1 MLTQPTVAPGTRAG
15 RLYRRT
21 FAGARLDPLVI
32 FAGLVLL
39 LMVVAAIF
47 APWIANHDPNQQ
59 QLAIALKGPGYSDPA
74 HGHFLFGADELGRDI
89 FSRIVFGIR
98 PLAEVVLI
106 SVGLA
111 SAFGFVW
118 GVLAGMAKP
127 VLGQVMMRIA
137 DIQLAVPPV
146 ILAIVLGA
154 ALSAGL
160 SSVIIA
166 IALATWPQT
175 ARVVRSE
182 VLRVRVSEYV
192 QLSRVAGL
200 RPRQIVWHHI
210 VPNALNTFVVM
221 CTLNLSNAVIF
232 AAALSFLGIGVQ
244 ANSPSWG
251 QMLAEGTGYLDAA
264 WWMVIMPGMAITLLV
279 LSLNVIGDYVRDRL
293 DPRYKK

>member
-1 MLTQPTVAPGTRAG
+1 MLTQPAVGPGWR
-15 RLYRRT
+15 
-21 FAGARLDPLVI
+21 ARLTRRGSARTRPDPFVMLC
-32 FAGLVLL
+32 GGVLL
-39 LMVVAAIF
+39 LMVLAAIF
-47 APWIANHDPNQQ
+47 APLIANHDPSQQ
-59 QLAIALKGPGYSDPA
+59 QLAAALKGPGYSNPA
-74 HGHFLFGADELGRDI
+74 QGHFLLGADELGRDI
-89 FSRIVFGIR
+89 FSRLVFGIR

-111 SAFGFVW
+111 SAFGFLW

-127 VLGQVMMRIA
+127 SLGQVMMRIA

-154 ALSAGL
+154 ALSNGL
-160 SSVIIA
+160 SSVITA

-182 VLRVRVSEYV
+182 VMRVRVSEYV
-192 QLSRVAGL
+192 QLARVAGL
-200 RPRQIVWHHI
+200 RTRQVVWHHV

-244 ANSPSWG
+244 ADTPNWG
-251 QMLAEGTGYLDAA
+251 QMLAEGTSYLDAA
-264 WWMVIMPGMAITLLV
+264 WWMVVMPGIAITLLV
-279 LSLNVIGDYVRDRL
+279 LSLNVIGDHVRDRL
-293 DPRYKK
+293 DPRYTK